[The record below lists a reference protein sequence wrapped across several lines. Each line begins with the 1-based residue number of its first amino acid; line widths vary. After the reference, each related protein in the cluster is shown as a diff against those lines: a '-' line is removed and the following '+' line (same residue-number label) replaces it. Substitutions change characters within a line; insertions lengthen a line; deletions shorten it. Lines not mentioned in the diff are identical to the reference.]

1 MSINTIDTKNSTI
14 SVVFSDGTQRS
25 YSSGIQA
32 GEILKDTEFR
42 GLSSVVAVR
51 VNKALTSLTYRIE
64 INSSIE
70 PVLLASREGATI
82 YRRSLCFLLTIAA
95 KQLFPD
101 RRLVI
106 GHSLGRGYFYY
117 FDGMQEVNKGDLQAL
132 RARMRDIV
140 SADLPILR
148 RVISY
153 SEAVHHFENSN
164 QPDTVLLLKNRN
176 DLKVPVFTCG
186 EFMDLSHAPLVPRTS
201 MLEVFDVTSYPP
213 GFLLRYPP
221 WNRPESLSPFREN
234 PVLFSIY
241 REYKDWGKI
250 LNVTCVG
257 HMNDLIARRDVR
269 RFIQVVEAL
278 HDKKIAMIADR
289 LNEQRDEVRLVLIA
303 GPSSSGKTTFAKKL
317 AIQLQVLGRNPV
329 PISLDDYF
337 VARELT
343 PLDSHGKYDFESL
356 KAIDVK
362 LLNEHLLRLM
372 DGEEVLIPRFDFHI
386 GRRRDKGA
394 PLKLPERA
402 VIILEGI
409 HGLNDDLTHS
419 IPKSEKYKIYVSA
432 LTQLNLDDHNR
443 ISTTDNRL
451 LRRVVRDYQ
460 FRGHSALE
468 TLEMWQSVRN
478 GENRNIFPFQNT
490 ADSAFNSALDY
501 ELSVLKVYAEP
512 LLKSIKPDQEPFG
525 ESLRLLSFLAN
536 FAPIPPG
543 WVPEFSILREFIG
556 ESAFKY

>member
-1 MSINTIDTKNSTI
+1 MDIDTLRI
-14 SVVFSDGTQRS
+14 SITFPSGKRRTYPAGVRTEEALQDEKLRG
-25 YSSGIQA
+25 SSPI
-32 GEILKDTEFR
+32 
-42 GLSSVVAVR
+42 VAVR

-64 INSSIE
+64 INSSVE
-70 PVLLASREGATI
+70 PVALDSREGANI

-95 KQLFPD
+95 KQLFGD
-101 RRLVI
+101 RRLVV

-117 FDGMQEVNKGDLQAL
+117 FDGMRAVDEAELEAL
-132 RARMRDIV
+132 SARMREIV
-140 SADLPILR
+140 AADLPIQR

-153 SEAVHHFENSN
+153 SEAVEYFRKSN

-176 DLKVPVFTCG
+176 DLKIPVFTCG
-186 EFMDLSHAPLVPRTS
+186 DFLDLAHAPLVPRTS
-201 MLEVFDVTSYPP
+201 MLGVFGLMSYEP

-221 WNRPESLSPFREN
+221 WNHPQRLSPFREN

-257 HMNDLIARRDVR
+257 HMNDLIAGRDVR

-278 HDKKIAMIADR
+278 HDKKIALIADR
-289 LNEQRDEVRLVLIA
+289 LTDRRDEVRLVLIA

-337 VARELT
+337 VPREHT
-343 PLDSHGKYDFESL
+343 PLDDEGRYDFESL
-356 KAIDVK
+356 RAIDVE
-362 LLNEHLLRLM
+362 LLNEHLVRLM
-372 DGEEVLIPRFDFHI
+372 QGEEVTIPRFDFHT
-386 GRRRDKGA
+386 GRRRDTGY
-394 PLKLPERA
+394 PLRLPDRA
-402 VIILEGI
+402 IIILEGI
-409 HGLNDDLTHS
+409 HGLNDELTPS
-419 IPKSEKYKIYVSA
+419 VPRNQKYKVYVSA

-451 LRRVVRDYQ
+451 LRRIVRDHQ

-525 ESLRLLSFLAN
+525 EALRLLSFLTN

>member
-1 MSINTIDTKNSTI
+1 MSGNSTSI
-14 SVVFSDGTQRS
+14 TITFPDGTRRS
-25 YSSGIQA
+25 FPAGIRVGEALQDGEPEVSSP
-32 GEILKDTEFR
+32 
-42 GLSSVVAVR
+42 VVAAR

-70 PVLLASREGATI
+70 PVRMDCREGAGI

-117 FDGMQEVNKGDLQAL
+117 FDGMQAVAGADLVAL
-132 RARMRDIV
+132 GTRMRELV
-140 SADLPILR
+140 AADLPIQR

-153 SEAVHHFENSN
+153 SEAVEYFRENN

-176 DLKVPVFTCG
+176 DLKVAVFTCG
-186 EFMDLSHAPLVPRTS
+186 DFLDLAHAPLVPRTS
-201 MLEVFDVTSYPP
+201 VLKVFDIMGYEP

-221 WNRPESLSPFREN
+221 WDRPERLSAFREN

-257 HMNDLIARRDVR
+257 HMNDLIAGRGVK
-269 RFIQVVEAL
+269 RFIQVTEAL
-278 HDKKIAMIADR
+278 HDKKIALIADR
-289 LNEQRDEVRLVLIA
+289 LNDRRDEVRLVLIA

-317 AIQLQVLGRNPV
+317 SIQLQVLGRNPV

-343 PLDSHGKYDFESL
+343 PLDAEGRYDFESL
-356 KAIDVK
+356 KAIDVE
-362 LLNEHLLRLM
+362 LLNEHLLRLTA
-372 DGEEVLIPRFDFHI
+372 GEQVIIPRFDFHTG
-386 GRRRDKGA
+386 GRREEGV
-394 PLKLPERA
+394 PLKLPERS

-409 HGLNDDLTHS
+409 HGLNDELTPS
-419 IPKSEKYKIYVSA
+419 IPRHEKYKIYVSA

-451 LRRVVRDYQ
+451 LRRIVRDHQ

-468 TLEMWQSVRN
+468 TLEMWQSVRD

-525 ESLRLLSFLAN
+525 EALRLLSFLTN

-543 WVPEFSILREFIG
+543 WVPEYSILREFIG